1 MWQEEQAEILF
12 IYVWEKCPRS
22 STTMMT
28 WKRYK
33 GMINIRWEK
42 HKIPRLFFS
51 FRLMKWKKRATEKSS
66 LICLS
71 IFLHVFLDP
80 TKRLN
85 IAERTF
91 FILSQLWLINFM
103 AFIQLSHLFVGFI
116 KNLLWNRA
124 VVELEAAYMHSR
136 GFNLSLHEML
146 FSPLINAFFW
156 W

>member
-1 MWQEEQAEILF
+1 MYERNVRGRRRLWWPGKDIKG
-12 IYVWEKCPRS
+12 W
-22 STTMMT
+22 STFVGKNT
-28 WKRYK
+28 RFRDY
-33 GMINIRWEK
+33 
-42 HKIPRLFFS
+42 FFS

-71 IFLHVFLDP
+71 IFFHVFLDP